1 MFPNKSFGELLEIS
15 PKVFLFLKTFNLE
28 FLCIKV
34 WFTDQN
40 YKLLEPEQNPEQ
52 NNLETVTIQNDKEEP
67 KGRYVSVKER
77 QKIINNLD
85 INIIV

>member
-15 PKVFLFLKTFNLE
+15 PKVFLFLKAFNLE

-52 NNLETVTIQNDKEEP
+52 NNLETATIQNDKEEP